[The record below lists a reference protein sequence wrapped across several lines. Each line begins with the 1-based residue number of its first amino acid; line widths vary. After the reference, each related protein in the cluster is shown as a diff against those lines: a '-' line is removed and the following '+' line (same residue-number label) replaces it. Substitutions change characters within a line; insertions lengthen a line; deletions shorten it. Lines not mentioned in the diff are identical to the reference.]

1 LEAGIDTDP
10 VFVIGNGILNTARSN
25 AFTVL
30 KNAKTG
36 INIENPLAGLHIKGI
51 EATYDAHIRLETA
64 TPGSTDYGVILYDG
78 NMKFRTF
85 TAGDEYQWRN
95 SVNNIRMTLE
105 DDGDLFIDGIL
116 TQGSDRRLKKELEHI
131 TDGLDKILLLQG
143 YHYHW
148 SDPTRDPSVQTGV
161 IAQDIETIMPELVKT
176 DNDGMMGVNYIGI
189 IPYLIE
195 AIKEQ
200 QEIINQ
206 QQRNI
211 ADQAA
216 TNISQHQ
223 QIDVLFNELKELKKK
238 LNNQ

>member
-1 LEAGIDTDP
+1 MEAGIDTDP

-105 DDGDLFIDGIL
+105 DDGDLLIDGNVGIGTTSPAAKLEVIGTTIL
-116 TQGSDRRLKKELEHI
+116 GANGTTLNEIIKVTI
-131 TDGLDKILLLQG
+131 TKDIQTVVGGATNTETFTVTNAQLASTVYISPEDALPAGL
-143 YHYHW
+143 
-148 SDPTRDPSVQTGV
+148 V
-161 IAQDIETIMPELVKT
+161 IASARVSVA
-176 DNDGMMGVNYIGI
+176 GMVEVRFSNITAGNLNALSMDYYITVI
-189 IPYLIE
+189 
-195 AIKEQ
+195 
-200 QEIINQ
+200 
-206 QQRNI
+206 R
-211 ADQAA
+211 
-216 TNISQHQ
+216 
-223 QIDVLFNELKELKKK
+223 
-238 LNNQ
+238 